1 MARLSLHPRIFESEY
16 SAETDNYLEENV
28 SNLNKNG
35 WSGRKIQKSVL
46 PNKRRSISIG
56 QSRNDDSETTRLSR
70 TSINLKGQIDQ
81 NKSFFSKSSS
91 DQLPNEELD
100 KLCNQCLNLLRQNKI
115 SSKNAFDILLIDH
128 LNDIVNVQDSQN
140 EEEKSNIIKKENKEN
155 VSKINN
161 NSKEKNIEIDKSKM
175 NKGEFHNEMI
185 SSETTS
191 QDTNFQKFQRAA
203 VTLEASARIYGYR
216 VDSTFDNAYRIL
228 SNIKSGQILARND
241 SDCEEDEKDQQEDD
255 SSGNRL
261 EESSKKKKYKRNL
274 IFSGENNTIVSNP
287 ESITLKEFEKTK
299 EMSEKPFFVNFLND
313 KVKIDNIRFGLDY
326 NNIGSISSMLMNNLE
341 LKDSLYN
348 RDKSAS
354 LTFNISGRNNLIN
367 SNNFSCSTI
376 CKDELF
382 KVNKKTLD
390 LLLPNPNENFG
401 KDISN
406 IVCPNLSRIF
416 DSIQEIT
423 ENYGDIKQV
432 KDSTSIEEYQL
443 NEQVIRRFFEFTD
456 PSFENDSLE
465 SENNFLKKH
474 SQSMDDIEYVNEN
487 QDLEFLNN
495 FEEEEKVELNMG
507 LQDFQM
513 HVERV
518 IKDLNKTE
526 SSEHI
531 LEDLDQNKD
540 IEIEKKSGEFKFSK
554 IGDVLDFLAKKST
567 KSLEFFNERKKGE
580 KSNSVFGQK
589 LRSKSENTNFEIP
602 SPLLTN
608 NIFNGIE
615 WMNNLPKI
623 KQTQINS
630 SRSKTKNLSS
640 NKLFVGKNSTT
651 SIFNYNLNHLFCLAN
666 LTGVKINLRSIHKAE
681 NSEETAGQN
690 YITNDI
696 LIKTNNSQHINKN
709 ILNNSMSEQTD
720 LMVNHC
726 EIEDLMQVES
736 YLQPLSQEEFSIDNG
751 KDILIQSKLL
761 LPFDEDKISDTD
773 ILLEKSSKSLHV
785 RDEYNSSL
793 KFSKSS
799 NHVDIDLIKNVLK
812 NSIQILQSDDS
823 NSLTLFNIINQSRKL
838 LQQDGLNSVSTGIFF
853 ICILHI
859 CNENNYSLNL
869 SDQNANS
876 DSPIELNSENYVHI
890 MLNLNSSVDL
900 QK

>member
-16 SAETDNYLEENV
+16 SAETDNCVEENL

-46 PNKRRSISIG
+46 PKKRSISIG

-81 NKSFFSKSSS
+81 SKSFFSKSSS

-128 LNDIVNVQDSQN
+128 LNDIVNVQDSQIK
-140 EEEKSNIIKKENKEN
+140 EEKSNIIKKGNKEN
-155 VSKINN
+155 VSKFNN
-161 NSKEKNIEIDKSKM
+161 NLKEKNDKIDKSKM
-175 NKGEFHNEMI
+175 NKEEFHNEVI
-185 SSETTS
+185 SSETNS
-191 QDTNFQKFQRAA
+191 QDSNFQKFQRAA

-241 SDCEEDEKDQQEDD
+241 SDCEDENDQQEGDN
-255 SSGNRL
+255 SSSNIL
-261 EESSKKKKYKRNL
+261 EESSKKRKYKRNL

-287 ESITLKEFEKTK
+287 ESITIKEFERTK
-299 EMSEKPFFVNFLND
+299 EMNEKPFFVNFLND
-313 KVKIDNIRFGLDY
+313 KVKIDNIRFGLDN

-341 LKDSLYN
+341 LNDSLN
-348 RDKSAS
+348 SGDKSAS

-367 SNNFSCSTI
+367 SNTFSSLI
-376 CKDELF
+376 CQNELF

-390 LLLPNPNENFG
+390 LLLPNPNKNFS
-401 KDISN
+401 KDSN

-416 DSIQEIT
+416 DSIQEII
-423 ENYGDIKQV
+423 ENYGDIKKV
-432 KDSTSIEEYQL
+432 KDSTFIEEYKL
-443 NEQVIRRFFEFTD
+443 SDQVNKRFSEFSN

-465 SENNFLKKH
+465 SENNFSKKH
-474 SQSMDDIEYVNEN
+474 NQSIDNIEYVNEN
-487 QDLEFLNN
+487 EDLEILNN
-495 FEEEEKVELNMG
+495 VQEEKMELNMG
-507 LQDFQM
+507 FQDFQI

-526 SSEHI
+526 SSEHT
-531 LEDLDQNKD
+531 LEDLDQKKD
-540 IEIEKKSGEFKFSK
+540 IEVEKKFGEFKFSK

-567 KSLEFFNERKKGE
+567 KNLGFFNERKKGE
-580 KSNSVFGQK
+580 KNNSIFGQK
-589 LRSKSENTNFEIP
+589 LRSKTENTNFEIP

-608 NIFNGIE
+608 NVFNGIE

-623 KQTQINS
+623 NQTQINS

-640 NKLFVGKNSTT
+640 NKIFVGKNSTS

-681 NSEETAGQN
+681 NSEETVGQN
-690 YITNDI
+690 SITNDI
-696 LIKTNNSQHINKN
+696 LIKTNNSKHINNN
-709 ILNNSMSEQTD
+709 ILNNSMNEQTD
-720 LMVNHC
+720 LMASHS
-726 EIEDLMQVES
+726 EIEDLMQVEHDFQS
-736 YLQPLSQEEFSIDNG
+736 LSQGEFFIDNG

-799 NHVDIDLIKNVLK
+799 NHVDIDLIKSVLK
-812 NSIQILQSDDS
+812 NSIQTLQSDNS
-823 NSLTLFNIINQSRKL
+823 NSLTLYNIINQSRKL
-838 LQQDGLNSVSTGIFF
+838 LQKDGLNSVSTGIFF

-876 DSPIELNSENYVHI
+876 DSPIELNSENCVNI
-890 MLNLNSSVDL
+890 ILNLNSSVDS

>member
-1 MARLSLHPRIFESEY
+1 M
-16 SAETDNYLEENV
+16 
-28 SNLNKNG
+28 NKNG

-140 EEEKSNIIKKENKEN
+140 EEEKSNIIKENKEN

-161 NSKEKNIEIDKSKM
+161 NSKEKNSEIDKSKM

-823 NSLTLFNIINQSRKL
+823 NSLTLFNIINQSVSF
-838 LQQDGLNSVSTGIFF
+838 LNSNLWNILSVF
-853 ICILHI
+853 ISQIVI
-859 CNENNYSLNL
+859 IY
-869 SDQNANS
+869 
-876 DSPIELNSENYVHI
+876 
-890 MLNLNSSVDL
+890 
-900 QK
+900 